1 MYRAYA
7 CGVGLPQRHNEMHW
21 QKFLKESHHRR
32 MREMKPAIDNKVK
45 RDSYAKNFNKVLD

>member
-7 CGVGLPQRHNEMHW
+7 SGVGLPQRHDELHW
-21 QKFLKESHHRR
+21 QKFLKDSHHRR

-45 RDSYAKNFNKVLD
+45 HSVEQKSL